1 VPETKSLTLEELSD
15 VFVIPLAEHAS
26 HGVKQA
32 RAFFDWCLL
41 RNPEWPVLLKEKQR
55 MVELEHIKHGFAEE
69 EAKGPVDDVL

>member
-32 RAFFDWCLL
+32 RAFFDWCL
-41 RNPEWPVLLKEKQR
+41 
-55 MVELEHIKHGFAEE
+55 VELEHIKHGFAEE